1 MTNDSLVFEDHDSVL
16 WIRINRPKA
25 LNALNDDVLKGL
37 NDALDFAE
45 GQTRVNAVVVTG
57 TGRAFCAGA
66 DLVVIHD
73 HGTADTFLKRL
84 NTTLNRLECFPKPV
98 VAMVNGLALAGG
110 LELILCCDVVLAARS
125 AAFGDGHARYGLL
138 PGGGASVRLPRIVG
152 LNRAKY
158 LFFSGETMP
167 AEAFVSSGL
176 VHQVVDDDQLLA
188 ATAALVAKI
197 AQKSP
202 LGLRRMKSLA
212 NESLEQT
219 LEVALRREIE
229 AGRQHQTSHD
239 MQEGLAAFKG
249 KRAPRFTGC

>member
-1 MTNDSLVFEDHDSVL
+1 MTNDNLIFEDRDSAL
-16 WIRINRPKA
+16 WIRINRPNA
-25 LNALNDDVLKGL
+25 LNALNDEVLKGL
-37 NDALDFAE
+37 NEALDFAE
-45 GQTRVNAVVVTG
+45 GQARVRAVVVTG

-66 DLVVIHD
+66 DLIAIHD
-73 HGTADTFLKRL
+73 RGTADTFLERL

-125 AAFGDGHARYGLL
+125 AALGDGHAHYGLL
-138 PGGGASVRLPRIVG
+138 PGGGASARLPRIVG

-158 LFFSGETMP
+158 LFFTGETMP
-167 AEAFVSSGL
+167 AESFVSAGL
-176 VHQVVDDDQLLA
+176 VHQVVDDNQLLA
-188 ATAALVAKI
+188 TTDALVAKI

-202 LGLRRMKSLA
+202 LGLSRMKTLA

-219 LEVALRREIE
+219 LEMALRREAE